1 MLLEKTSLTE
11 VVLLFYDGPMAIYA
25 IGDIQGCADSLKAL
39 VAQLKF
45 KPGRDQLWCVGDLVN
60 RGPQSA
66 EVLRLIRAAGP
77 HAIAVLGNHD
87 LHLLAVA
94 CGARKAAASDT
105 LADVLAAPDAAD
117 LLHWLRHRPL
127 AHAEGQNLLV
137 HAGVL
142 PSWTLTDTLRYA
154 QEVSARLA
162 SDHWQE
168 FLYEMYGN
176 SPAHWRDGL
185 TGQARLRAIVN
196 VLTRMRYLD
205 RATGDLEFKCKLSP
219 ALAPDTLIPWFDMP
233 GRKTAR
239 QTVVFGHW
247 STLGVHVRPKLLA
260 LDSGCV
266 WQGYLTAV
274 RLDDRSLF
282 QQVGLEH

>member
-1 MLLEKTSLTE
+1 
-11 VVLLFYDGPMAIYA
+11 MATYVC
-25 IGDIQGCADSLKAL
+25 GDIQGCADSLRAL
-39 VAQLKF
+39 VSQLKIN
-45 KPGRDQLWCVGDLVN
+45 PRSDQLWCVGDLVN
-60 RGPQSA
+60 RGPRSA
-66 EVLRLIRAAGP
+66 EVLRLVRDAGP
-77 HAIAVLGNHD
+77 HMVTVLGNHD

-94 CGARKAAASDT
+94 CGARRPVASDT
-105 LADVLAAPDAAD
+105 LGDVLTAPDAAD
-117 LLHWLRHRPL
+117 LLHWLRHQPL
-127 AHAEGQNLLV
+127 AHAEGSTLMV

-142 PSWTLTDTLRYA
+142 PDWTLTDTLQYA
-154 QEVSARLA
+154 KEVSTRLA

-185 TGQARLRAIVN
+185 RGQARLRAIVN

-205 RATGDLEFKCKLSP
+205 RASGNLEFKCKLSP
-219 ALAPDTLIPWFDMP
+219 VLAPAHLVPWFEVR
-233 GRKTAR
+233 GRRTAR

-247 STLGVHVRPKLLA
+247 STLGVQLRPRLIA

-266 WQGYLTAV
+266 WQGYLSAV
-274 RLDDRSLF
+274 RLEDRALF

>member
-1 MLLEKTSLTE
+1 MS
-11 VVLLFYDGPMAIYA
+11 IYVC
-25 IGDIQGCADSLKAL
+25 GDIQGCAESFKAL
-39 VAQLKF
+39 VSQLNIN
-45 KPGRDQLWCVGDLVN
+45 PRHDQLWCVGDLVN

-66 EVLRLIRAAGP
+66 EVLRLIRDAGP
-77 HAIAVLGNHD
+77 AVVSVLGNHD

-94 CGARKAAASDT
+94 CGARKAGASDT
-105 LADVLAAPDAAD
+105 LTDVLSAPDSSD
-117 LLHWLRHRPL
+117 LLDWLRHQPL
-127 AHAEGQNLLV
+127 AHAEGHTLMV

-142 PSWTLTDTLRYA
+142 PSWSLSDTLAHA
-154 QEVSARLA
+154 QEVSERLA

-168 FLYEMYGN
+168 FLFEMYGN

-185 TGQARLRAIVN
+185 QGQARLRAIVN
-196 VLTRMRYLD
+196 VLTRMRYLE
-205 RATGDLEFKCKLSP
+205 RSSGDLDFKCKLSP
-219 ALAPDTLIPWFDMP
+219 VRAPAHLVPWFEVS

-247 STLGVHVRPKLLA
+247 STLGVLLRRRLIA

-274 RLDDRSLF
+274 RLEDRALY
-282 QQVGLEH
+282 QQVGLEQ

>member
-1 MLLEKTSLTE
+1 MRASLTGRS
-11 VVLLFYDGPMAIYA
+11 LLFYDGLMATYA

-39 VAQLKF
+39 VHQLKI
-45 KPGRDQLWCVGDLVN
+45 KPGRDTLWCVGDLVN

-66 EVLRLIRAAGP
+66 EVLRLIRDAGP
-77 HAIAVLGNHD
+77 HAISVLGNHD

-94 CGARKAAASDT
+94 CGARKAGASDT
-105 LADVLAAPDAAD
+105 LGDVLAAPDAAD

-127 AHAEGQNLLV
+127 AHAQGQTLLV

-154 QEVSARLA
+154 QEVSNRLA

-205 RATGDLEFKCKLSP
+205 RTSGDLEFKCKLSP
-219 ALAPDTLIPWFDMP
+219 TLAPANLVPWFDMP

-247 STLGVHVRPKLLA
+247 STLGVQLRPRLIA

-274 RLDDRSLF
+274 RLDDRVLF

>member
-1 MLLEKTSLTE
+1 MRLTMRS
-11 VVLLFYDGPMAIYA
+11 VLFYDGLMSIYVC
-25 IGDIQGCADSLKAL
+25 GDVQGCAESLKAL
-39 VAQLKF
+39 VSQLKI
-45 KPGRDQLWCVGDLVN
+45 KPRRDQLWCVGDLVN

-66 EVLRLIRAAGP
+66 EVLRLVRDAGP
-77 HAIAVLGNHD
+77 SMVSVLGNHD

-94 CGARKAAASDT
+94 CGARKAGTSDT
-105 LADVLAAPDAAD
+105 LADVLSAPDAAE

-127 AHAEGQNLLV
+127 AHAEGQTLLV

-142 PSWTLTDTLRYA
+142 PGWTLTDTLRFA
-154 QEVSARLA
+154 QEVSTRLA

-185 TGQARLRAIVN
+185 RGQARLRAIVN

-205 RATGDLEFKCKLSP
+205 RSTGELEFKCKLSP
-219 ALAPDTLIPWFDMP
+219 ALAPDHLIPWFEAP

-247 STLGVHVRPKLLA
+247 STLGVQIRPRLIA

-274 RLDDRSLF
+274 RLEDRALF
-282 QQVGLEH
+282 QQVGLEQ